1 VTECYQ
7 TEQKKKASRDG
18 CRDRDRE
25 REGEREADNKS
36 WGVSTYLDAGLGQT
50 DLHRQL
56 LSVMKL
62 LIGSAAINQKIRELI
77 RVTLRHHFSGII
89 SYHHARCGA
98 ARCRWQAGE
107 QFKN

>member
-1 VTECYQ
+1 VR
-7 TEQKKKASRDG
+7 AI
-18 CRDRDRE
+18 RE
-25 REGEREADNKS
+25 SGREKEKRIKS

-89 SYHHARCGA
+89 SYHHARRA
-98 ARCRWQAGE
+98 ADGRQASNL
-107 QFKN
+107 KIN

>member
-1 VTECYQ
+1 VTEWYPG
-7 TEQKKKASRDG
+7 EQKKKAKSAR
-18 CRDRDRE
+18 RRE
-25 REGEREADNKS
+25 SGREKEKRIKS

-89 SYHHARCGA
+89 SYHHARRA
-98 ARCRWQAGE
+98 ADGRQASNL
-107 QFKN
+107 KIN

>member
-1 VTECYQ
+1 VTEWYPG
-7 TEQKKKASRDG
+7 EQKKKAI
-18 CRDRDRE
+18 E
-25 REGEREADNKS
+25 REQRIKS

-89 SYHHARCGA
+89 SYHHARA
-98 ARCRWQAGE
+98 EPMAGE